1 MVESN
6 PPDRP
11 AGDEPTDSRYFGP
24 FGEPPV
30 DYRFASQAETQPPEL
45 TYAAPS
51 GGWAPPPEGAGPA
64 PRRGCRRPTPGTES
78 TPEGRRRA
86 RPATLIG
93 VAAVT
98 ALLIGGGAGYGGA
111 LLAERGDAPS
121 AAPGSTSTQ
130 GPGASPTPSAA
141 SPEPVPPGGS
151 GMDTVAVAKRALPG
165 TVTIQVGRSTG
176 SGFVIDGQGRIM
188 TNNHVVAGAPSGAPI
203 RVNFTDGRR
212 QAATLVG
219 RSPSYDLAVIKVK
232 PAGYLRPVEL
242 GNSDAVQ
249 VGEPVLAIGAPLG
262 LPGTVT
268 QGIVSAQNR
277 PVVVQSVGDADA
289 PLAFIDGIQTDAS
302 INPGNSG
309 GPLVD
314 ARARVVGVTSAILT
328 RGNSDQQT
336 GNIGLG
342 FAIPINQ
349 AKTIGD
355 LLIKNGKATY
365 PVIGASLR
373 EVPGGLELTEVD
385 GNGPAGIAGLREG
398 DRVTKIDDRRV
409 NATEELIV
417 EIRKRRPGDKVVLEY
432 ARGNQN
438 VRATVTLGSRE
449 G

>member
-1 MVESN
+1 LVESN
-6 PPDRP
+6 PADRP
-11 AGDEPTDSRYFGP
+11 AGDEPSDSRYFGP
-24 FGEPPV
+24 FGEPQV
-30 DYRFASQAETQPPEL
+30 DHRFATQAESQPPEL

-51 GGWAPPPEGAGPA
+51 AAWPPPAGAAGGFP
-64 PRRGCRRPTPGTES
+64 PGTGNA
-78 TPEGRRRA
+78 PAAGRAA
-86 RPATLIG
+86 RPGALLG

-111 LLAERGDAPS
+111 LLAERNYTPVTS
-121 AAPGSTSTQ
+121 ATQ
-130 GPGASPTPSAA
+130 GPTPSPSAV
-141 SPEPVPPGGS
+141 SPEPVPAGGS
-151 GMDTVAVAKRALPG
+151 AMDTVAVAKRALPG

-176 SGFVIDGQGRIM
+176 SGFVIDDQGRIL
-188 TNNHVVAGAPSGAPI
+188 TNNHVVAGAPSGATI
-203 RVNFTDGRR
+203 RVDFTDGRR
-212 QAATLVG
+212 QTATLVG

-242 GNSDAVQ
+242 GDSDAVQ

-289 PLAFIDGIQTDAS
+289 PFAFIDGIQTDAP

-314 ARARVVGVTSAILT
+314 ARARVVGITSAILT
-328 RGNSDQQT
+328 RGNSEQQT
-336 GNIGLG
+336 GNTGLG

-349 AKTIGD
+349 ARTIGD
-355 LLIKNGKATY
+355 LLIKTGKATY

-373 EVPGGLELTEVD
+373 EVTGGLEMTVVD
-385 GNGPAGIAGLREG
+385 RNGPASRAGLREG
-398 DRVTKIDDRRV
+398 DVVTKIDDHRV
-409 NATEELIV
+409 SATEELIV
-417 EIRKRRPGDKVVLEY
+417 EIRTRRPGEKVVLEY
-432 ARGNQN
+432 ARDGRNA
-438 VRATVTLGSRE
+438 RATVTLGSRE

>member
-1 MVESN
+1 LVESN

-30 DYRFASQAETQPPEL
+30 DHRFASQAETQPPEL

-51 GGWAPPPEGAGPA
+51 GEWAPPPEVVPDPA
-64 PRRGCRRPTPGTES
+64 PVGES
-78 TPEGRRRA
+78 TPDGARRA
-86 RPATLIG
+86 RPAALIG

-111 LLAERGDAPS
+111 LLAERGYAPS

-130 GPGASPTPSAA
+130 GPGASPTPSGS
-141 SPEPVPPGGS
+141 SPEPGGS
-151 GMDTVAVAKRALPG
+151 SMDTVAVAKRALPG

-176 SGFVIDGQGRIM
+176 SGFVLDDQGRIM
-188 TNNHVVAGAPSGAPI
+188 TNNHVVAGAPSGATI
-203 RVNFTDGRR
+203 RVSFTDGRR
-212 QAATLVG
+212 QTATLVG
-219 RSPSYDLAVIKVK
+219 RSPGYDLAVIKVK

-242 GNSDAVQ
+242 GNSDTVQ
-249 VGEPVLAIGAPLG
+249 VGEPVLVIGAPLG

-355 LLIKNGKATY
+355 LLIKTGKATY
-365 PVIGASLR
+365 PVIGASLQ
-373 EVPGGLELTEVD
+373 EVPGGLELTAVD
-385 GNGPAGIAGLREG
+385 QNGPASRAGLREG

-409 NATEELIV
+409 SATEELIV
-417 EIRKRRPGDKVVLEY
+417 EIRTRRPGEKVVLEY
-432 ARGNQN
+432 ARGSQN
-438 VRATVTLGSRE
+438 ARATVTLGSRE

>member
-51 GGWAPPPEGAGPA
+51 GDWAPPPEVVAAPA
-64 PRRGCRRPTPGTES
+64 QDSDS
-78 TPEGRRRA
+78 TPEGPRRT
-86 RPATLIG
+86 RPAALIG

-98 ALLIGGGAGYGGA
+98 ALLVGGGAGYGGA
-111 LLAERGDAPS
+111 LLAERGNAPA
-121 AAPGSTSTQ
+121 AAPGSSSTR
-130 GPGASPTPSAA
+130 GPGASSTS
-141 SPEPVPPGGS
+141 SGSSSEPVPSGGTN
-151 GMDTVAVAKRALPG
+151 MDTVAVAKRALPG

-176 SGFVIDGQGRIM
+176 SGFVLDNQGRIM
-188 TNNHVVAGAPSGAPI
+188 TNNHVVAGAPSGATI

-212 QAATLVG
+212 QTATLVG

-232 PAGYLRPVEL
+232 PAGYLRPVVL

-289 PLAFIDGIQTDAS
+289 PFAFIDGIQTDAS

-355 LLIKNGKATY
+355 LLIKTGKATY

-373 EVPGGLELTEVD
+373 EVPGGLELTGVD
-385 GNGPAGIAGLREG
+385 QNGPASRAGLREG
-398 DRVTKIDDRRV
+398 DRVTKIDDLRV
-409 NATEELIV
+409 SATEELIV

-438 VRATVTLGSRE
+438 ARATVTLGSRE